1 MGRVHAW
8 RSSKGERTHP
18 TMWILGTELRGPGW
32 AASIQSFIVVWVIK
46 RVWAADSFFSQ
57 YLQEPRIHCFK
68 MSWFFIS
75 FSEWY
80 WEDGCLCFHS
90 KVKENEARDARWWTS
105 TPQGESSI
113 SKPASHPSSNESW
126 LLSEACSPGHALG
139 TLMLKTPPWYTPQPH
154 SDLPHPLCSC
164 QLDGSSLP
172 QQGCAGLLLWSLCIP
187 QYFTIISY
195 LLPLICTLPEGQL
208 QGRPIVTWSQLSTL
222 IVGARSPW

>member
-126 LLSEACSPGHALG
+126 LLSEA
-139 TLMLKTPPWYTPQPH
+139 
-154 SDLPHPLCSC
+154 
-164 QLDGSSLP
+164 SSLP